1 MSTQTTGYLEA
12 AADLQPGGRLTLYDV
27 SWEQYEQ
34 LLNDLGDDCHL
45 RISFN
50 DGELEIMSPSDV
62 HENLKN
68 LTHDLLIA
76 ISDELQQDILSFGS
90 WTLKLDPIGKGAEA
104 DDCFYIQNAA
114 VVQGRKGLD
123 LAVDPPPDLVVEID
137 LSSQSSSKLAIYA
150 ALGVPEVWHY
160 SSGRW
165 RFLQLVEGAYS
176 SISRSVAF
184 PFISPDDIASFV
196 ANSKVKGPLK
206 ARSEFRESMRRNRHL
221 GN

>member
-1 MSTQTTGYLEA
+1 MSTQSTGYLEA
-12 AADLQPGGRLTLYDV
+12 AAELPPGGRLTLYGV
-27 SWEQYEQ
+27 SWEEYEQ
-34 LLNDLGDDCHL
+34 LLGELGDDYHV

-50 DGELEIMSPSDV
+50 DGQLEIMSPSDV

-68 LTHDLLIA
+68 LTHDLLIT

-90 WTLKLDPIGKGAEA
+90 WTLKLDPTRKGAEA
-104 DDCFYIQNAA
+104 DDCFYIQNAD
-114 VVQGRKGLD
+114 VVQGRTRLD
-123 LAVDPPPDLVVEID
+123 LAADPPPDLVIEID
-137 LSSQSSSKLAIYA
+137 LSSESSSKLAIYN

-165 RFLQLVEGAYS
+165 RFLQLVDGAYS
-176 SISRSVAF
+176 SVSRSVAF

-206 ARSEFRESMRRNRHL
+206 ARSEFRESIKRRRPL
-221 GN
+221 

>member
-1 MSTQTTGYLEA
+1 
-12 AADLQPGGRLTLYDV
+12 
-27 SWEQYEQ
+27 
-34 LLNDLGDDCHL
+34 
-45 RISFN
+45 
-50 DGELEIMSPSDV
+50 MSPSDV

-104 DDCFYIQNAA
+104 DDCFYIQSAA
-114 VVQGRKGLD
+114 TVQGRTRLD
-123 LAVDPPPDLVVEID
+123 LAVDPPPDLVIEID
-137 LSSQSSSKLAIYA
+137 MSSQSSSKLAIYA

-206 ARSEFRESMRRNRHL
+206 ARSEFRESIKRRRPL
-221 GN
+221 